1 MQEIGIIDLVSLTLG
16 IVTAIFSTLV
26 LVLSYRTSREVNRI
40 ESEIKQTEFH
50 WRTLERKRRELAAKL
65 RFLHVLDVFVDEF
78 ELISELPRE
87 AEYRELAK
95 HLEPLA
101 EEYGDAVTM
110 ILSLYTKVDRA
121 IRDPTFWDEHGIIE
135 LSNRVGEAIAFLD
148 EDISDLESELS
159 S

>member
-1 MQEIGIIDLVSLTLG
+1 MQEIGIVDLVSLTLS
-16 IVTAIFSTLV
+16 IVTTLFTTLV

-65 RFLHVLDVFVDEF
+65 RFLHVLDVFADDF

-95 HLEPLA
+95 YLKPLA

-110 ILSLYTKVDRA
+110 ILSLYTEVDRA

-135 LSNRVGEAIAFLD
+135 LSSRVAETIAFLD